1 LLPGLSIIPDVA
13 ATNSSLNGGDR
24 YVVVDS
30 GAFLEDLDH
39 SEFNLEAA
47 STTAIKN
54 QQHQQQIIEML
65 DENGGIVRGGDG
77 VSVISLN
84 RLINPR
90 RKLSTASS
98 SSSSSSSSS
107 TSSARSSP
115 QQIGMM
121 SSSST
126 NSNNNNN
133 NNTTNAELNTINK
146 QSNEFVDFDEIAEN
160 PDAILLDF
168 KCPLSEEKEVE
179 WRTLFLHGSL
189 YVQIPASCLPEG
201 SRDSFIS
208 LLEFAEQK
216 LECERVF
223 VCFERKRIDRT
234 ALMRVF
240 MFLGFTVVPPN
251 NPMVPQND
259 DIMSMVYNID

>member
-1 LLPGLSIIPDVA
+1 VTGTSPV
-13 ATNSSLNGGDR
+13 SSSGDR
-24 YVVVDS
+24 YGTFDDD
-30 GAFLEDLDH
+30 EDNNNDDDLDH
-39 SEFNLEAA
+39 QQDDDVVHAA
-47 STTAIKN
+47 KS
-54 QQHQQQIIEML
+54 QQQIIDML
-65 DENGGIVRGGDG
+65 SGDILGAVGGSSGGARG
-77 VSVISLN
+77 VSATSLN
-84 RLINPR
+84 RLVLPR

-107 TSSARSSP
+107 ASSARSSP
-115 QQIGMM
+115 QNATM
-121 SSSST
+121 SKN
-126 NSNNNNN
+126 NSN
-133 NNTTNAELNTINK
+133 TLLNTNTNK
-146 QSNEFVDFDEIAEN
+146 TNEFVDFDEIAEN
-160 PDAILLDF
+160 PEAILLDF
-168 KCPLSEEKEVE
+168 KSPLSDEKEVE
-179 WRTLFLHGSL
+179 WRTLFLHGNL

-223 VCFERKRIDRT
+223 ACFERKRQDRND
-234 ALMRVF
+234 LMRVF